1 MSNLPSKLGNSNLS
15 TQSKPTLWYVHVQN
29 PDKFVDG
36 TAWELGCISHS
47 SNMGMRHVLQIL
59 LKIIYGDLVYTI
71 YSKHSEKRLVWS
83 GNRLLL
89 PWWWMSPQSGHAQ
102 QKLPAWDSR
111 NLHCRVGQ
119 IPAVL
124 RASFRPHIAGSDW
137 SGLACLA
144 KGDIHSAQ
152 CPQLDGPGRVRERDD
167 RRQQEDE
174 EGRWWRK
181 MRKMNCPFSSVRE
194 KEFISIMLIHKGV
207 LYCGFTEAVKRLI
220 NCAKCLK
227 ISWQEGLLW
236 QLCTLRCPATALCF
250 HAISVSCTVSWLCDH
265 HAQ

>member
-1 MSNLPSKLGNSNLS
+1 MVCSCTES
-15 TQSKPTLWYVHVQN
+15 
-29 PDKFVDG
+29 DKFVDG

-59 LKIIYGDLVYTI
+59 LKIIYGDLAYTI
-71 YSKHSEKRLVWS
+71 YSKHSKKTQVWS

-102 QKLPAWDSR
+102 QELPAWDSR
-111 NLHCRVGQ
+111 NLHYRVGQ

-124 RASFRPHIAGSDW
+124 RASFWPHIAGSDW

-144 KGDIHSAQ
+144 RGDIHSAQ
-152 CPQLDGPGRVRERDD
+152 CHQLDGPGRVRERDD
-167 RRQQEDE
+167 RWQQEDE
-174 EGRWWRK
+174 EGRWGRK

-227 ISWQEGLLW
+227 SVDRKGSRGNFALSAAQLLLSASMPS
-236 QLCTLRCPATALCF
+236 QCHALCDDCVMIM
-250 HAISVSCTVSWLCDH
+250 HANT
-265 HAQ
+265 